1 MKFKKNDEVT
11 ITIGKDKGKTGKITQ
26 CFPKENKVLIA
37 GLNVYKRHV
46 KPQGQNKPGG
56 IIDISKP
63 LPVGNIALICPKCKK
78 STRVGFKIEGTIKSR
93 FCKKC
98 EEII

>member
-1 MKFKKNDEVT
+1 MKLKKGDEVK
-11 ITIGKDKGKTGKITQ
+11 ITIGKDKGKTGKITET
-26 CFPKENKVLIA
+26 FPKENKILIA

-63 LPVGNIALICPKCKK
+63 LSSGNIALICPKCKK
-78 STRVGFKIEGTIKSR
+78 PSRVGFKIEGSVKSR
-93 FCKKC
+93 ICKKC
-98 EEII
+98 GEII